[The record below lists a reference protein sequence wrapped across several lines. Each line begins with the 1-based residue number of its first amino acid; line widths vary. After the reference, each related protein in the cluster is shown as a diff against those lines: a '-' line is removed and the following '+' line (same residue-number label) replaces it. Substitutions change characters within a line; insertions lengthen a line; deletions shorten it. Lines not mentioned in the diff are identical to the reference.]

1 MNAQSPPA
9 QGEPLPKPR
18 RPRRQRRA
26 DLRVVK
32 ARRADQE
39 FLPAALEILETP
51 PSPVRLAFIV
61 TICALVVAAL
71 AWAFIGRIDI
81 VAIAQGKIQPTG
93 RVKVVQPVETGKVIA
108 LNVANGDQVIQGQVL
123 LELDAGEAKAEA
135 AGFAA
140 NLVSARAE
148 MARRRA
154 ALAGGADPLGQ
165 RPGAMTPAA
174 IREGAGVPTPA
185 ARPAIAFPPDTPE
198 EIRWREEKVLAAD
211 LEGLAAAV
219 ASLDAQRRQK
229 QVERQRLAE
238 VAAAQQA
245 LVSTLKERVDMRSSL
260 LKTDSGNKASVID
273 AMEQQQYHQ
282 TVLVE
287 RRGQLLEAEAA
298 AEVLARDI
306 DKTIK
311 TFLAENSQKL
321 SEAERNAEDLEQ
333 KLARAQ
339 ARLRHMT
346 LTAPISGT
354 VQALAVNSPGQVVT
368 TGQEIMRLIPA
379 DAALEIEAYLLNK
392 DIGFV
397 SPGQQATIK
406 IESFPFTR
414 YGTIDAT
421 VTKLARDAIPEPD
434 ARQIE
439 GDPAR
444 PSETKTFAGAQRT
457 QNLVFPVTLTPART
471 TIEADGALV
480 PLQPGMAVSVEV
492 KTGSRRIIDYVF
504 SPLVEVTSEAGRE
517 R

>member
-1 MNAQSPPA
+1 VSA
-9 QGEPLPKPR
+9 
-18 RPRRQRRA
+18 
-26 DLRVVK
+26 
-32 ARRADQE
+32 
-39 FLPAALEILETP
+39 
-51 PSPVRLAFIV
+51 
-61 TICALVVAAL
+61 
-71 AWAFIGRIDI
+71 
-81 VAIAQGKIQPTG
+81 
-93 RVKVVQPVETGKVIA
+93 
-108 LNVANGDQVIQGQVL
+108 GQVL
-123 LELDAGEAKAEA
+123 VELEAAEARADA

-154 ALAGGADPLGQ
+154 ALAAGVDPLGQ
-165 RPGAMTPAA
+165 RSGAMATAA
-174 IREGAGVPTPA
+174 IREGASALPAA
-185 ARPAIAFPPDTPE
+185 ARPAIAFPPDTPPD
-198 EIRWREEKVLAAD
+198 IKTREETVLAAD
-211 LEGLAAAV
+211 LNGLT
-219 ASLDAQRRQK
+219 ASLASLEAQRRQK

-238 VAAAQQA
+238 VASAQQA
-245 LVSTLKERVDMRSSL
+245 LVETLKERVDMRASL

-273 AMEQQQYHQ
+273 AREQQQYHQ

-298 AEVLARDI
+298 AEVLAREL
-306 DKTIK
+306 DKTK
-311 TFLAENSQKL
+311 MTFLAENSQKL
-321 SEAERNAEDLEQ
+321 SEAERTAEDLEQ

-339 ARLRHMT
+339 ARLSHMT
-346 LTAPISGT
+346 IKAPIAGT
-354 VQALAVNSPGQVVT
+354 VQALAVNSPGQVIT

-397 SPGQQATIK
+397 SPGQDATIK

-414 YGTIDAT
+414 YGTIDAK
-421 VTKLARDAIPEPD
+421 VTKVARDAIPEPD